1 MVVVKCLKLIWNH
14 SGIISGTYFSPL
26 SESITYTGVSGG
38 LREAIFWPYF
48 GILNNFPHFLES
60 IILLYILDSIEWIFQ
75 IWFWIEF
82 LIESFLGPIQWKMNF
97 QNGLARAKILLTSS
111 VSGQRSSLASSPSLS
126 PSIAESQV
134 HDKMEQSWV
143 MSSIFLVRLFSCY
156 ERRRAATR
164 YLMRVVHT
172 IRWYSYSALKAW
184 TCDLWP
190 DLTWTMTSTVTH
202 WATILR
208 FLTAIWMLQL

>member
-1 MVVVKCLKLIWNH
+1 
-14 SGIISGTYFSPL
+14 
-26 SESITYTGVSGG
+26 
-38 LREAIFWPYF
+38 
-48 GILNNFPHFLES
+48 
-60 IILLYILDSIEWIFQ
+60 
-75 IWFWIEF
+75 
-82 LIESFLGPIQWKMNF
+82 MNF

-190 DLTWTMTSTVTH
+190 DLTWTITSTVTH

-208 FLTAIWMLQL
+208 FLTAIWMLQLYHRKKRFKTKQTQKEFSHHYCRRRQQPLHKPPWQRGQWLEEPKSLKWCHFDKICGQSSDLFIAPERSYLWFFDQPENLWFPRLSSRPLYSISP